1 VAEWHESR
9 KLLEVAYRTGT
20 DLMEAGFTTDFGQ
33 RVEAHFPI
41 DPGAQ
46 QHAIP
51 WRRLNGQWPYL
62 PAGLDRDSGWAQQ
75 GTTGRL
81 EKNGAVLTTEP
92 GRKSYLI
99 ADPLSG
105 AAIGYNPLPDP
116 QAWTLRTRDGVVL
129 HADGKVGLLRVEIRP
144 WSREVDIAHA
154 LKPGQDSAEIA
165 RTFTISGLAEA
176 PRVTL
181 NGRTADVRAIG
192 PAFRISLA

>member
-1 VAEWHESR
+1 
-9 KLLEVAYRTGT
+9 
-20 DLMEAGFTTDFGQ
+20 M
-33 RVEAHFPI
+33 
-41 DPGAQ
+41 
-46 QHAIP
+46 
-51 WRRLNGQWPYL
+51 
-62 PAGLDRDSGWAQQ
+62 
-75 GTTGRL
+75 
-81 EKNGAVLTTEP
+81 
-92 GRKSYLI
+92 
-99 ADPLSG
+99 
-105 AAIGYNPLPDP
+105 
-116 QAWTLRTRDGVVL
+116 VL